1 MFLGPMKRNIFPI
14 PPPDYLYSGRD
25 SNSHTQWILRLKHSV
40 TTNSTTRAFE
50 NEKSSV
56 LLTSIFVTP
65 TFLSQGNNTLLIIE
79 LLYSLLFQLLFHQ

>member
-1 MFLGPMKRNIFPI
+1 
-14 PPPDYLYSGRD
+14 
-25 SNSHTQWILRLKHSV
+25 
-40 TTNSTTRAFE
+40 
-50 NEKSSV
+50 V